1 MPTTKKRINIT
12 VDDETYAELERLSA
26 SREQSLSRLSLDLIE
41 EALELQ
47 EDRWFGRLADER
59 LTRGEE
65 RVSHE
70 DAWP

>member
-1 MPTTKKRINIT
+1 MPTAKKRINIT
-12 VDDETYAELERLSA
+12 VDDETYTQLERLSV

-59 LTRGEE
+59 LERGEE
-65 RVSHE
+65 RVAHE
-70 DAWP
+70 DAWA